1 MRQCWG
7 RVQQR
12 NQGRRLIPSLVE
24 IQPWATGLLCGC
36 GSATDC
42 AALSS
47 GAAIPPRGCLAFSI
61 CLSLGPDHEFR
72 TPLLGWKLWITD
84 ETRITDSGRPP
95 IPKLKTEELSG
106 CECWWTFI
114 WAHIYLLK
122 YYKCQCI
129 KIICHKIQAEGFWC
143 HIATENW
150 CLVSFELVFDSIIIK
165 IKAYFSFKRKGD
177 INCICN
183 WYLFLSGLRANFAF
197 CLPDKL
203 GKDSKKISW
212 IYCMVYEKYNSPWK
226 LSNHRIHFPLTQAND
241 LKPESEVLE
250 D

>member
-1 MRQCWG
+1 METLNYRWDKD
-7 RVQQR
+7 
-12 NQGRRLIPSLVE
+12 RLFRKASNSKTKDWRAVWMWSANEPSFE
-24 IQPWATGLLCGC
+24 
-36 GSATDC
+36 
-42 AALSS
+42 
-47 GAAIPPRGCLAFSI
+47 
-61 CLSLGPDHEFR
+61 
-72 TPLLGWKLWITD
+72 
-84 ETRITDSGRPP
+84 
-95 IPKLKTEELSG
+95 
-106 CECWWTFI
+106 
-114 WAHIYLLK
+114 HIYICSNITNAK
-122 YYKCQCI
+122 CI

-165 IKAYFSFKRKGD
+165 IKAYFSSKRKGD

-197 CLPDKL
+197 CLLDKL